1 VIGALRATGRVAWRA
16 FMRFHD
22 HHGPDRAAAVAYY
35 TLLSLIPLL
44 IFMVSIGSLVLGSV
58 DAAVRGSLLLV
69 RGVVLHLDQDSLD
82 SLRSFIEHARRF
94 TWPGLILLA
103 WTSRRIFASLFS
115 ALESTFGMPGR
126 SFAKHNLVA
135 FSMVLLAGFGLLLTM
150 ALTMI
155 TAASEGLLLRFRAGG
170 ELERLHFIVSN
181 VLPVVITFCF
191 FYLVYRFVPR
201 RVTTPGTAALGALLA
216 TVLWETAKGAFAYYV
231 RNVARYA
238 GVYGT
243 LEGVI
248 VLALWLEISVS
259 IVLYCGEIVAL
270 LISMKAAET
279 PATVPGPP
287 EAASVAG

>member
-1 VIGALRATGRVAWRA
+1 
-16 FMRFHD
+16 
-22 HHGPDRAAAVAYY
+22 
-35 TLLSLIPLL
+35 
-44 IFMVSIGSLVLGSV
+44 
-58 DAAVRGSLLLV
+58 
-69 RGVVLHLDQDSLD
+69 
-82 SLRSFIEHARRF
+82 
-94 TWPGLILLA
+94 
-103 WTSRRIFASLFS
+103 
-115 ALESTFGMPGR
+115 MPGR